1 MRILCKK
8 IEIISPGFTLVELLV
23 VVAIIGV
30 LAATSLALINPEQQF
45 KKARDA
51 KRKTDLQQIRAAL
64 ELYRADN
71 GSYPVSDWINSTQD
85 SSVWFPSLAPTYV
98 KTIPMDPK
106 NTGSL
111 PWTSDGSSYAYQSIS
126 TCGIAGG
133 TSYILTTKLENT
145 SDPEID
151 NNIQYGSCS
160 WPSVAGYSGL
170 YTVSSP

>member
-1 MRILCKK
+1 MGKK
-8 IEIISPGFTLVELLV
+8 IGIIYQGFTLIELLV
-23 VVAIIGV
+23 VIAIIGV
-30 LAATSLALINPEQQF
+30 LAATSVALINPDQQF
-45 KKARDA
+45 KKARDT
-51 KRKTDLQQIRAAL
+51 KRKADLQQIRAAL

-71 GSYPVSDWINSTQD
+71 GSYPVTDWISSTQD
-85 SSVWFPSLAPTYV
+85 SSFWFPSLAPTYT
-98 KTIPMDPK
+98 KTVPKDPK

-111 PWTSDGSSYAYQSIS
+111 PWARNGLNYAYQSIS

-145 SDPEID
+145 SDPEIN

-160 WPSVAGYSGL
+160 WPSVVGYSGL